1 MTALFF
7 ALKRELTMSHS
18 ETIVAQAT
26 PPGRGGV
33 GILRVSGS
41 QASEVAQALL
51 GKLPKPRYADYLP
64 FCDSEGNALD
74 QGIALWFPG
83 PNSFTG
89 EDVLELQGH
98 GGPVILD
105 MLLKRIVSLPGVRI
119 ARPGEF
125 SERAFLNDKLDLAQ
139 AEAIADLIDASSEQA
154 ARSALNSLQ
163 GAFSLRVN
171 NLVEALTHL
180 RIYVEA
186 AIDFPDEEID
196 FLSDGKIE
204 AQLNQVIGDLDEVRN
219 EARQGSLLR
228 EGMKVVIAGR
238 PNAGKSSLLNAL
250 AGREAAIVTDIAG
263 TTRDVLRE
271 HIQIDG
277 MPLHVIDTAGL
288 REASDEVER
297 IGIER
302 AWKEIEQAD
311 RVLFMV
317 DGTTTGATEPAEIWP
332 DFIARLPKSLP
343 ITVVRNKADVTGELQ
358 GLTEVNGHSLIR
370 LSARTGDGI
379 DVLRNHLKESMGFS
393 GNMEGGFLARRRH
406 LQALELAST
415 HLLQGRD
422 QLLGA
427 RAGELLAEE
436 LRVAQQALSEITGE
450 FTSDDLL
457 GRIFSSFCIGK

>member
-1 MTALFF
+1 M
-7 ALKRELTMSHS
+7 TMSQS
-18 ETIVAQAT
+18 DTIVAQAT

-33 GILRVSGS
+33 GILRVSGR
-41 QASEVAQALL
+41 QAKEVAMALL

-64 FCDSEGNALD
+64 FKDTDGSVLD
-74 QGIALWFPG
+74 QGIALYFPG

-105 MLLKRIVSLPGVRI
+105 LLLKRILQMPEVRI

-154 ARSALNSLQ
+154 ARSAVNSLQ
-163 GAFSLRVN
+163 GAFSNRVN
-171 NLVEALTHL
+171 QLVEALTHL
-180 RIYVEA
+180 RIFVEA

-204 AQLNQVIGDLDEVRN
+204 AQLNGVMGELQAVRA

-271 HIQIDG
+271 HIHIDG
-277 MPLHVIDTAGL
+277 MPLHIIDTAGL

-302 AWKEIEQAD
+302 AWNEIEQAD

-317 DGTTTGATEPAEIWP
+317 DGTTTDAIEPASIWP
-332 DFIARLPKSLP
+332 EFMARLPKTLP
-343 ITVVRNKADVTGELQ
+343 ITVVRNKADMTGEAL
-358 GLTEVNGHSLIR
+358 GLSEVNGYSLIR
-370 LSARTGDGI
+370 LSARTGEGI
-379 DVLRNHLKESMGFS
+379 DVLRDHLKQSMGFTS
-393 GNMEGGFLARRRH
+393 NMEGGFLARRRH
-406 LQALELAST
+406 LQALETAAE
-415 HLLQGRD
+415 HLEQGKE
-422 QLLGA
+422 QLVSA
-427 RAGELLAEE
+427 YAGELLAEE
-436 LRVAQQALSEITGE
+436 LRLAQQALSEITGE

>member
-1 MTALFF
+1 
-7 ALKRELTMSHS
+7 MSQS
-18 ETIVAQAT
+18 DTIVAQAT

-33 GILRVSGS
+33 GILRVSGR
-41 QASEVAQALL
+41 QAKEVAMALL

-64 FCDSEGNALD
+64 FKDTDGSVLD
-74 QGIALWFPG
+74 QGIALYFPS

-105 MLLKRIVSLPGVRI
+105 LLLKRILQMPEVRI

-154 ARSALNSLQ
+154 ARSAVNSLQ
-163 GAFSLRVN
+163 GAFSNRVN
-171 NLVEALTHL
+171 QLVEALTHL
-180 RIYVEA
+180 RIFVEA

-204 AQLNQVIGDLDEVRN
+204 AQLNGVMGELQAVRA

-271 HIQIDG
+271 HIHIDG
-277 MPLHVIDTAGL
+277 MPLHIIDTAGL

-302 AWKEIEQAD
+302 AWNEIEQAD

-317 DGTTTGATEPAEIWP
+317 DGTTTDAIEPASIWP
-332 DFIARLPKSLP
+332 EFMARLPKTLP
-343 ITVVRNKADVTGELQ
+343 ITVVRNKADMTGEAL
-358 GLTEVNGHSLIR
+358 GLSEVNGYSLIR
-370 LSARTGDGI
+370 LSARTGEGI
-379 DVLRNHLKESMGFS
+379 DVLRDHLKQSMGFTS
-393 GNMEGGFLARRRH
+393 NMEGGFLARRRH
-406 LQALELAST
+406 LQALETAAE
-415 HLLQGRD
+415 HLEQGKE
-422 QLLGA
+422 QLVSA
-427 RAGELLAEE
+427 YAGELLAEE
-436 LRVAQQALSEITGE
+436 LRLAQQALSEITGE

>member
-1 MTALFF
+1 
-7 ALKRELTMSHS
+7 MSTTD
-18 ETIVAQAT
+18 TIVAQAT

-33 GILRVSGS
+33 GILRISGS
-41 QASEVAQALL
+41 QAKDVAQALL

-64 FCDSEGNALD
+64 FRDATGATLD

-105 MLLKRIVSLPGVRI
+105 LLLKRVLALPDVRI

-154 ARSALNSLQ
+154 ARSAMNSLQ
-163 GAFSLRVN
+163 GAFSTRIHQ
-171 NLVEALTHL
+171 LVEALTHL

-204 AQLNQVIGDLDEVRN
+204 AQLNDVMADLDSVRG

-271 HIQIDG
+271 HIHIDG
-277 MPLHVIDTAGL
+277 MPLHIIDTAGL
-288 REASDEVER
+288 RDASDEVER

-302 AWKEIEQAD
+302 AWNEIEQAD

-317 DGTTTGATEPAEIWP
+317 DGTTTAATEPAEIWP
-332 DFIARLPKSLP
+332 EFMARLPGTLP
-343 ITVVRNKADVTGELQ
+343 ITVVRNKADITGETL
-358 GLTEVNGHSLIR
+358 GLTEVNNHSLIR
-370 LSARTGDGI
+370 LSARTG
-379 DVLRNHLKESMGFS
+379 
-393 GNMEGGFLARRRH
+393 EGVDRCCA
-406 LQALELAST
+406 
-415 HLLQGRD
+415 
-422 QLLGA
+422 
-427 RAGELLAEE
+427 
-436 LRVAQQALSEITGE
+436 I
-450 FTSDDLL
+450 
-457 GRIFSSFCIGK
+457 I

>member
-1 MTALFF
+1 
-7 ALKRELTMSHS
+7 MSHTD
-18 ETIVAQAT
+18 TIVAQAT

-33 GILRVSGS
+33 GILRISGS
-41 QASEVAQALL
+41 AASAVAQAIL
-51 GKLPKPRYADYLP
+51 GKLPRPRYADYLP
-64 FCDSEGNALD
+64 FRDADGSVLD
-74 QGIALWFPG
+74 QGIALWFPN

-105 MLLKRIVSLPGVRI
+105 LLLKRILTLPGVRI

-154 ARSALNSLQ
+154 ARSAVNSLQ
-163 GAFSLRVN
+163 GVFSSRIHQ
-171 NLVEALTHL
+171 LVEALTHL

-204 AQLNQVIGDLDEVRN
+204 AQLNTVIADLSGVRA

-271 HIQIDG
+271 HIHIDG
-277 MPLHVIDTAGL
+277 MPLHIIDTAGL
-288 REASDEVER
+288 RDANDEVER

-302 AWKEIEQAD
+302 AWQEIEQAD

-317 DGTTTGATEPAEIWP
+317 DGTTTDASEPAAIWP
-332 DFIARLPKSLP
+332 EFMARLPKTLP
-343 ITVVRNKADVTGELQ
+343 ITVVRNKADITGETL
-358 GLTEVNGHSLIR
+358 GIEDVSTHSLIK
-370 LSARTGDGI
+370 LSARTGEGVDL
-379 DVLRNHLKESMGFS
+379 LRNHLKESMGFTS
-393 GNMEGGFLARRRH
+393 NTESGFLARRRH
-406 LQALELAST
+406 LQALERAAV
-415 HLLQGRD
+415 HLEQGRE
-422 QLLGA
+422 QLVSA
-427 RAGELLAEE
+427 YAGELLAEE
-436 LRVAQQALSEITGE
+436 LRLSQQALSEITGE

>member
-1 MTALFF
+1 MN
-7 ALKRELTMSHS
+7 SD
-18 ETIVAQAT
+18 TIVAQAT

-33 GILRVSGS
+33 GILRISGPKV
-41 QASEVAQALL
+41 QAVAQAVL
-51 GKLPKPRYADYLP
+51 GKLPKPRHADYLP
-64 FCDSEGNALD
+64 FLASDGSTLD
-74 QGIALWFPG
+74 EGIALFFPN
-83 PNSFTG
+83 PHSFTG

-105 MLLKRIVSLPGVRI
+105 LLLKRVLEVPQVRI

-154 ARSALNSLQ
+154 AKSAISSLQ
-163 GAFSLRVN
+163 GVFSKKVN
-171 NLVEALTHL
+171 ALVESLIHL
-180 RIYVEA
+180 RIFTEA
-186 AIDFPDEEID
+186 AIDFPEEEID

-204 AQLNQVIGDLDEVRN
+204 AQLNEVITRLSEVRQ
-219 EARQGSLLR
+219 EAKQGTLLR

-250 AGREAAIVTDIAG
+250 AGRDAAIVTDIAG

-271 HIQIDG
+271 HIHIDG
-277 MPLHVIDTAGL
+277 MPLHIIDTAGL

-302 AWKEIEQAD
+302 AWQEIEQAD

-317 DGTTTGATEPAEIWP
+317 DSTTTIETNPEKLWP
-332 DFIARLPKSLP
+332 EFIERLPKQMP
-343 ITVVRNKADVTGELQ
+343 VTVIRNKADLTGEAL
-358 GLTEVNGHSLIR
+358 GYSEVNGYSLIQ
-370 LSARTGDGI
+370 LSARTGEGMAL
-379 DVLRNHLKESMGFS
+379 LRDHLKQVMGFTS
-393 GNMEGGFLARRRH
+393 STEGGFLARRRH
-406 LQALELAST
+406 LQALEKAAE
-415 HLLQGRD
+415 HLNNGKY
-422 QLLGA
+422 QLITFH
-427 RAGELLAEE
+427 AGELLAEE
-436 LRVAQQALSEITGE
+436 LRLAQEALSEITGE

>member
-1 MTALFF
+1 MNT
-7 ALKRELTMSHS
+7 TD
-18 ETIVAQAT
+18 TIVAQAT

-33 GILRVSGS
+33 GILRVSGPKAA
-41 QASEVAQALL
+41 QVAEVVL

-64 FCDSEGNALD
+64 FRDVDNRVLD
-74 QGIALWFPG
+74 QGIAIYFPG

-105 MLLKRIVSLPGVRI
+105 LLLKRILTLPGVRI
-119 ARPGEF
+119 ANPGEF

-154 ARSALNSLQ
+154 ARSAINSLQ
-163 GAFSLRVN
+163 GAFSTQVHQM
-171 NLVEALTHL
+171 VEALTHL

-204 AQLNQVIGDLDEVRN
+204 ASLDNVIAELDRVRSQ
-219 EARQGSLLR
+219 ARQGSLLR

-250 AGREAAIVTDIAG
+250 AGRDAAIVTDIAG

-271 HIQIDG
+271 HIHIDG
-277 MPLHVIDTAGL
+277 MPLHIIDTAGL

-302 AWKEIEQAD
+302 AWQEIEQAD

-317 DGTTTGATEPAEIWP
+317 DSTTTDAVEPVEIWP
-332 DFIARLPKSLP
+332 EFMARLPESLP
-343 ITVVRNKADVTGELQ
+343 ITVVRNKTDMTNEETSI
-358 GLTEVNGHSLIR
+358 TEVSGYSLIR
-370 LSARTGDGI
+370 LSARSGEGI
-379 DVLRNHLKESMGFS
+379 DLLRDHLKETMGFNS
-393 GNMEGGFLARRRH
+393 NTEGGFLARRRH
-406 LQALELAST
+406 LQALNTAAE
-415 HLLQGRD
+415 HLQQGHE
-422 QLLGA
+422 QLVVT
-427 RAGELLAEE
+427 RSGELLAEE
-436 LRVAQQALSEITGE
+436 LRLAQQTLSEITGE

>member
-1 MTALFF
+1 
-7 ALKRELTMSHS
+7 MSHTD
-18 ETIVAQAT
+18 TIVAQAT

-33 GILRVSGS
+33 GILRISGS
-41 QASEVAQALL
+41 AASAVAQAVL
-51 GKLPKPRYADYLP
+51 GKLPRPRYADYLP
-64 FCDSEGNALD
+64 FMDADRSVLD
-74 QGIALWFPG
+74 QGIALWFPN

-105 MLLKRIVSLPGVRI
+105 LLLKRILTLPGVRI

-154 ARSALNSLQ
+154 ARSAVNSLQ
-163 GAFSLRVN
+163 GVFSSRIHQ
-171 NLVEALTHL
+171 LVEALTHL

-204 AQLNQVIGDLDEVRN
+204 AQLNAVIADLNGVRA

-271 HIQIDG
+271 HIHIDG
-277 MPLHVIDTAGL
+277 MPLHIIDTAGL
-288 REASDEVER
+288 RDANDEVER

-302 AWKEIEQAD
+302 AWQEIEQAD

-317 DGTTTGATEPAEIWP
+317 DGTTTEASEPAALWP
-332 DFIARLPKSLP
+332 EFMARLPKTLP
-343 ITVVRNKADVTGELQ
+343 ITVVRNKADITGETL
-358 GLTEVNGHSLIR
+358 GIEDVSTHSLIR
-370 LSARTGDGI
+370 LSARTGEGVDL
-379 DVLRNHLKESMGFS
+379 LRNHLKESMGFTS
-393 GNMEGGFLARRRH
+393 STESGFLARRRH
-406 LQALELAST
+406 LQALERAAE
-415 HLLQGRD
+415 HLEQGRD
-422 QLLGA
+422 QLVSA
-427 RAGELLAEE
+427 YAGELLAEE
-436 LRVAQQALSEITGE
+436 LRLSQQALSEITGE